1 MGKTGTSASG
11 LVKRDT
17 NPARALRSETAE
29 KILDVAEQ
37 LIQTRGCSAFSYQDI
52 ADALKIKKASIHYHF
67 ESKTDL
73 VIAVIERYTERFDE
87 ALKNIARDERS
98 EEHTSELQSQ

>member
-1 MGKTGTSASG
+1 MGKARTSASG
-11 LVKRDT
+11 LIKRDT
-17 NPARALRSETAE
+17 NPAPALRSETAE
-29 KILDVAEQ
+29 KILDVAER

-73 VIAVIERYTERFDE
+73 VIAVID
-87 ALKNIARDERS
+87 AGPSVKDVSSARLS
-98 EEHTSELQSQ
+98 EWRRRLR

>member
-1 MGKTGTSASG
+1 
-11 LVKRDT
+11 
-17 NPARALRSETAE
+17 
-29 KILDVAEQ
+29 VAER

-73 VIAVIERYTERFDE
+73 VIAVIDRYSERFDE
-87 ALKNIARDERS
+87 ALKNITRDES
-98 EEHTSELQSQ
+98 ATSMAMLERYVEPYSAFAATPERV